1 MDEVTPRE
9 SFQPYN
15 SCKLKG
21 NVKYLKGGGEDP
33 QTDLAASRKRKNVV
47 LFSTPSPS
55 SPPCPPTAV
64 YLEFW
69 SLLENNRHFAKVA
82 YVFEQYFPHEIQE
95 RDHCEEKSYAAFKR
109 FSLKGTGGCF
119 ATYCFPGGGFSLL
132 GGHFVVIHPA
142 PSAGLGASPVSSHPV
157 LPTPPPTGITTP
169 LLQKQKSR
177 LRS

>member
-1 MDEVTPRE
+1 MPSYQCCLLKSYTPR
-9 SFQPYN
+9 
-15 SCKLKG
+15 
-21 NVKYLKGGGEDP
+21 DP
-33 QTDLAASRKRKNVV
+33 PQMSTTSSQTSITLP
-47 LFSTPSPS
+47 PS
-55 SPPCPPTAV
+55 PTAV

-82 YVFEQYFPHEIQE
+82 YVFEQYFPHQIQE

-119 ATYCFPGGGFSLL
+119 ATYCCPGGGFSLL